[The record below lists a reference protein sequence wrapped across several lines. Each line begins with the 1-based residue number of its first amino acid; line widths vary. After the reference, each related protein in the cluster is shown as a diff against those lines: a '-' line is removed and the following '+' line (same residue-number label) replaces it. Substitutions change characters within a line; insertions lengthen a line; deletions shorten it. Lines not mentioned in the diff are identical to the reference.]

1 MKNYDMV
8 NTGFRYVLKA
18 LAPYVARELKSIHG
32 DQWWQ
37 IGVIDRL
44 LPEQRRELPLSG
56 TEDDLIN
63 SLDIL
68 RCLQLI
74 DWQWNEVFRKKL
86 ANDHRNWVRELI
98 GVRNKWAHAGQEDF
112 DEAYTWRALDT
123 MSRLIDQ
130 IDEVETE
137 NIRELL
143 RTVRYGSPEG
153 SANATTI
160 RDVAKPTIPQ
170 YAGIIRTAPTNGLHP
185 WRDVITPHPD
195 VATGQYKNAEFAADL
210 AQVARG
216 EGPIEYRDPVE
227 FFARTYITVGM
238 KGLLIEAI
246 KRVIGKDGEP
256 VIQLKTAFGG
266 GKTHSMLALYHLLRG
281 RAPLEKI
288 PSVTPVLEE
297 AGVTSIPRVHVA
309 VIVGTALDPS
319 RSRRPVNM
327 PGITINT
334 LWGEI
339 AAQLAE
345 SSGNREL
352 YDYVKK
358 ADGKGVS
365 PGSNSLRA
373 MFDKCGSCMILIDEL
388 VAYAKKLYGV
398 SGLPAGSYDN
408 LITFIQELTEAA
420 SISKNSLVIA
430 SLPESELEVGGEAG
444 QKVLETLEH
453 TFGRN
458 EAIWKPVTANEGFEV
473 VRRRL
478 FLNCIKP
485 IERDAVCNAFSEM
498 YFQNSSDFPIETKEL
513 EYRDRLVS
521 CYPIHPEVFDR
532 LYEDWATLEQF
543 QRTRGVLRMMA
554 AVVYDLWMKHD
565 ASLMIMPASFS
576 LDNPIIRNELT
587 RYLSESWNAVIER
600 DVDGPNSV
608 PYQKDKEI
616 IRFGNCIAARR
627 IARTILL
634 GSAPSVK
641 QMSIRGIE
649 QSRIRLGVV
658 QPGEQISIFN
668 DALSILRASLTYLY
682 SNNEQTRYWYD
693 TRPTLRKTMED
704 RASQLNT
711 EDVIR
716 EVVCRL
722 REIRRTE
729 PFSGIHCCPNSSL
742 DVPDEQSLRLVIL
755 PPTATFS
762 PKEFTCS
769 ALESAKKFL
778 DTRGDSPRMYK
789 NMLTFVAADSSIN
802 EMLFP
807 EIKRYL
813 AWKSIKNDSED
824 LNLDFIQLKETE
836 QNIRRYDEIINLRLN
851 ETYTW
856 LLLPYIDVEKDLKI
870 IQWNSV
876 RINGARGNC
885 VIRVAEKMRQG
896 ENVITKWA
904 PALLTMELQK
914 WFWKDKPFIKVKD
927 LWDYLCTYCY
937 LPRLSNYQVLED
949 AIQTGL
955 ASDEYFGIAE
965 GVLEDGSYVG
975 LKFNMPNQSIDR
987 SYYLLT
993 IDEIK
998 NAIHAKNKGNGET
1011 KYPYPV
1017 DQLEGLSEGNDI
1029 RGNLFNSPSIKT
1041 PQIPKGPRHFFL
1053 STKLD
1058 TTRYIRDIG
1067 KLNEEVL
1074 DHLLSFASNKVEI
1087 RLDIQIDFKED
1098 VPNDTIR
1105 TVTENCKTLK
1115 VEDSGFE

>member
-1 MKNYDMV
+1 MKNHEMV
-8 NTGFRYVLKA
+8 NTGFRHALKA
-18 LAPYVARELKSIHG
+18 LAPYVARELRSAYG
-32 DQWWQ
+32 DHWWQ
-37 IGVIDRL
+37 DGVLNRL
-44 LPEQRRELPLSG
+44 TPEQQRGLPVSGSEEEL
-56 TEDDLIN
+56 TN

-86 ANDHRNWVRELI
+86 ANDHRSWVKELI
-98 GVRNKWAHAGQEDF
+98 GVRHEWAHAGQEDF
-112 DEAYTWRALDT
+112 EETYTWRALDT

-130 IDEVETE
+130 IDEIETE
-137 NIRELL
+137 SIRELI
-143 RTVRYGSPEG
+143 RTVRYGSVEG
-153 SANATTI
+153 SLNVKNVPNTE
-160 RDVAKPTIPQ
+160 KPAIPQ
-170 YAGIIRTAPTNGLHP
+170 NAGIIKTAPIKGLRP

-216 EGPIEYRDPVE
+216 EGSIEYRDPVE

-238 KGLLIEAI
+238 KGLLVEAI

-281 RAPLEKI
+281 RTPLEKI
-288 PSVTPVLEE
+288 PSATPVLKE

-373 MFDKCGSCMILIDEL
+373 MFDKCGPCMILIDEL

-420 SISKNSLVIA
+420 STSKNSLVVA

-453 TFGRN
+453 TFGRK
-458 EAIWKPVTANEGFEV
+458 EAIWKPVAANEGFEV

-478 FLNCIKP
+478 FLNCTSP
-485 IERDAVCNAFSEM
+485 ADRDEVCNAFSNM
-498 YFQNSSDFPIETKEL
+498 YTQNASDFPIETKEL
-513 EYRDRLVS
+513 DYRDRLVS

-532 LYEDWATLEQF
+532 LYEDWATLERF
-543 QRTRGVLRMMA
+543 QRTRGVLRLMA

-576 LDNPIIRNELT
+576 LDNPIIRDELS
-587 RYLSESWNAVIER
+587 RHLSESWNAVIER
-600 DVDGPNSV
+600 DVDGPKSV
-608 PYQKDKEI
+608 PYQKDKEHM
-616 IRFGNCIAARR
+616 RFGNCIAARR
-627 IARTILL
+627 VARTIML

-641 QMSIRGIE
+641 QMNVRGIE
-649 QSRIRLGVV
+649 QSRIRLGVI
-658 QPGEQISIFN
+658 QPGEQISVFN
-668 DALSILRASLTYLY
+668 DALSILRTALTYLY
-682 SNNEQTRYWYD
+682 SNNEQSRYWYD
-693 TRPTLRKTMED
+693 TRPTLRKTMDD
-704 RASQLNT
+704 RASRLAD
-711 EDVIR
+711 E
-716 EVVCRL
+716 EVLQELERRL
-722 REIRRTE
+722 RSIRRTD
-729 PFSGIHCCPNSSL
+729 PFSGIHCCPSSSL
-742 DVPDEQSLRLVIL
+742 DVPDEQTIRLVIL
-755 PPTATFS
+755 PPSVAHS
-762 PKEFTCS
+762 PKDS
-769 ALESAKKFL
+769 ISPALKMAMQIL
-778 DTRGDSPRMYK
+778 DTRGSSPRMYK
-789 NMLTFVAADSSIN
+789 NMLAFVAADSSIN
-802 EMLFP
+802 EMLFT

-813 AWKSIKNDSED
+813 AWLSIKADSDE
-824 LNLDFIQLKETE
+824 LNLDASQVKETE
-836 QNIRRYDEIINLRLN
+836 QNINRHNSTIDIRVN
-851 ETYTW
+851 ESFSW
-856 LLLPYIDVEKDLKI
+856 LFVPYVDVEKDLRT
-870 IQWNSV
+870 IQWHSQRITGSKENCAV
-876 RINGARGNC
+876 RAGK
-885 VIRVAEKMRQG
+885 KMLQ
-896 ENVITKWA
+896 EEAVITKWA
-904 PALLTMELQK
+904 PALLTMELQR
-914 WFWKDKPFIKVKD
+914 WFWKDKPFVKVKD
-927 LWDYLCTYCY
+927 LWDFLCTYCY
-937 LPRLSNYQVLED
+937 LPRLSNYQVLEN
-949 AIQTGL
+949 AIQSGIE
-955 ASDEYFGIAE
+955 SDEYFGVAE
-965 GVLEDGSYVG
+965 GIKEEGSYLG
-975 LKFNMPNQSIDR
+975 LKFKTANHFIDR
-987 SYYLLT
+987 SNYLLT
-993 IDEIK
+993 VDEAKRVIQEKIK
-998 NAIHAKNKGNGET
+998 KDEET
-1011 KYPYPV
+1011 SYP
-1017 DQLEGLSEGNDI
+1017 DQADQPGGVSEDHTPGD
-1029 RGNLFNSPSIKT
+1029 LFNPPSIKDL
-1041 PQIPKGPRHFFL
+1041 QSLKGPTHFYL

-1074 DHLLSFASNKVEI
+1074 NHLLSFNGNKVDI
-1087 RLDIQIDFKED
+1087 RLDVQIDFKEE
-1098 VPNDTIR
+1098 VPSDIIR
-1105 TVTENCKTLK
+1105 TVTENCRTLK